1 MITENQMRQ
10 LQGMLGL
17 LEEYKPPATEELIK
31 LLNLPSWFDTR
42 TCVIVMNSSHKEA
55 FKDHNVEWIC
65 FSDYIMFGEMI
76 VMDKTVPFTPITTY
90 PKGDLFK

>member
-1 MITENQMRQ
+1 MITENQKSQ

-42 TCVIVMNSSHKEA
+42 TCVIVMNTAHKDV
-55 FKDHNVEWIC
+55 FKEYNVEWIS

-76 VMDKTVPFTPITTY
+76 VMDKTVQFTPVTTY
-90 PKGDLFK
+90 PKGELFE

>member
-1 MITENQMRQ
+1 MITEGQISQ
-10 LQGMLGL
+10 LQGILGL

-42 TCVIVMNSSHKEA
+42 TCVIVMNSLHKEA
-55 FKDHNVEWIC
+55 FKDHNVEWIW

-76 VMDKTVPFTPITTY
+76 VMDKIAPFKPITTY
-90 PKGDLFK
+90 PKGELIK

>member
-1 MITENQMRQ
+1 MITENQMSQ

-17 LEEYKPPATEELIK
+17 LEEYKPPATSELIK

-42 TCVIVMNSSHKEA
+42 TCVIVMNSAHKEA
-55 FKDHNVEWIC
+55 FKDHDVEWIC

-76 VMDKTVPFTPITTY
+76 VMDKTVPFTPVMTY